1 MKKKIINSNNIII
14 SINKQVKNQ
23 YFVEE
28 ILEAGLILQGWE
40 VKSLRSGKV
49 DISSSY
55 VYLHDN
61 NAYLF
66 SAHFQPLL
74 SSSPNLML
82 DPLRNRNLLLKK
94 KEYNYLYEKVKRQG
108 YTLIAYSL
116 YWKNNWCKLQI
127 ALAKGKKKYD
137 KRALIKEREW
147 LIKKN
152 RILKQEKR
160 DILKNKV

>member
-1 MKKKIINSNNIII
+1 MKKKIINSKNYLITV
-14 SINKQVKNQ
+14 NKQVKNE

-28 ILEAGLILQGWE
+28 IVEAGLILQGWE

-66 SAHFQPLL
+66 SAHFQPLI
-74 SSSPNLML
+74 SSNDNLML
-82 DPLRNRNLLLKK
+82 DPLRNRTLLLKK
-94 KEYNYLYEKVKRQG
+94 KEYNYLDRKVKRQG
-108 YTLIAYSL
+108 YTLISYSL
-116 YWKNNWCKLQI
+116 YWKNNWCKLQL
-127 ALAKGKKKYD
+127 ALGKGKKKYD
-137 KRALIKEREW
+137 KRSSIKEREW

-152 RILKQEKR
+152 RILKQDR
-160 DILKNKV
+160 R

>member
-1 MKKKIINSNNIII
+1 MKKKIINSSNIITV
-14 SINKQVKNQ
+14 NKQVKNE

-82 DPLRNRNLLLKK
+82 DPIRNRTLLLNKQ
-94 KEYNYLYEKVKRQG
+94 EYNSLDVKVKRQG

-127 ALAKGKKKYD
+127 AVAKGKKKYD
-137 KRALIKEREW
+137 KRASLKEREW
-147 LIKKN
+147 MIKKN
-152 RILKQEKR
+152 RILKQNLR
-160 DILKNKV
+160 

>member
-1 MKKKIINSNNIII
+1 MKKKIINSNIITV
-14 SINKQVKNQ
+14 NNQVKKE

-40 VKSLRSGKV
+40 VKSLRSGTV

-61 NAYLF
+61 QAYLF
-66 SAHFQPLL
+66 SAHFQPVL
-74 SSSPNLML
+74 SSNPNLML
-82 DPLRNRNLLLKK
+82 DPLRNRTLLLKK
-94 KEYNYLYEKVKRQG
+94 KEYTYLNGKVKRQG

-127 ALAKGKKKYD
+127 ALGKGKKKYD
-137 KRALIKEREW
+137 KRASIKEREW

-152 RILKQEKR
+152 RILKQDR
-160 DILKNKV
+160 R

>member
-1 MKKKIINSNNIII
+1 MKKKIINSNNYIITV
-14 SINKQVKNQ
+14 NKQVKKE

-66 SAHFQPLL
+66 SAHFQPML

-82 DPLRNRNLLLKK
+82 DPVRKRTLLLKK
-94 KEYNYLYEKVKRQG
+94 KEYNSLDGKVKRQG
-108 YTLIAYSL
+108 YTLLAYSL

-127 ALAKGKKKYD
+127 AVGKGKKKYD
-137 KRALIKEREW
+137 KRASLKEREW

-152 RILKQEKR
+152 IILKHDR
-160 DILKNKV
+160 R

>member
-1 MKKKIINSNNIII
+1 MKKKIINSNNIITV
-14 SINKQVKNQ
+14 NKQVKNE

-61 NAYLF
+61 KAYLF
-66 SAHFQPLL
+66 SAHFHPVL

-82 DPLRNRNLLLKK
+82 DPLRNRTLLLKK
-94 KEYNYLYEKVKRQG
+94 KEYNYLNGKVKRQG

-127 ALAKGKKKYD
+127 ALGKGKKKYD
-137 KRALIKEREW
+137 KRGSIKEREW

-152 RILKQEKR
+152 RIMKQDR
-160 DILKNKV
+160 R